1 MFRRKVIGLL
11 SVFLLFVLAIG
22 AINTSHSPAHAQ
34 GMASWTIMFY
44 STADTSDIEAGMMLD
59 VNEIE
64 YVGSTPD
71 VNFVAQVDR
80 SNEDPSWTDARRFLL
95 EQDSDPNV
103 VTSPVLESLGEVDM
117 GDPNTLV
124 DFALWA
130 AENFPAEH
138 YALVLSD
145 HGGAWTGEG
154 WDITSNNDQ
163 LTMAELDQA
172 FSQIT
177 QQLGQ
182 NFDLIGFD
190 ACLMAQL
197 DVVRLLAPYAD
208 YAVLAEETEPGPG
221 WAYDLS
227 LPYLI
232 QNPSTSAADLGQLFV
247 DGYYYS
253 YHDGVYAGREDRY
266 DLNLFDL
273 SGASAL
279 QVAMDN
285 FIQATEANSSDVL
298 RAIGD
303 ARNNTVFFGG
313 RTHDEADA
321 ISSIDLVHFLSLLN
335 DISDDSAVDQSA
347 QALIDAVNNMIVYR
361 RASDSMAD
369 AHGMSIYFPS
379 NELIYQGYG
388 SNYPTDVPYM
398 SDWQGFL
405 STYYGEAVAAAPP
418 GSLSSQDVISIQ
430 GVFPSDTVSIHQPP
444 VILFDTNGTN
454 ILEVD
459 FFATLQLD
467 DGTQIML
474 DQAPLESAEVTPSGD
489 SIVSFPDGPQQNQF
503 VWGAEMPVVT
513 DGMVG
518 IPVLLLSD
526 ANDPNSWIVSGQYIT
541 QAGETVTAYL
551 IFDTET
557 QTVSEVWGVSDV
569 GTGTAPFDIQPE
581 VGDQFLPT
589 WRFFDADG
597 NLQLIAASSDPLTF
611 GSEPFSYHFEPAIS
625 GTYQFTIV
633 VQDIAGNVYVD
644 NTTIAVDNEGL
655 DVNYRGYTDIDYGVS
670 FLYPWDWPEP
680 VYIVEDDGSS
690 QTIISDAEG
699 NINIYVTPYD
709 VTSNDEIYSAALD
722 YLDYIDNV
730 SYDEANVED
739 VTIWGYDGVI
749 LPYSFS
755 VDGEPHVG
763 ALLAIYIPD
772 LETGFLIDLDALE
785 LMSAQGEADFNVM
798 IGSLNFF
805 QPPDTGG

>member
-11 SVFLLFVLAIG
+11 SVFLLFALVTG
-22 AINTSHSPAHAQ
+22 AISTTHSPAHAQ

-44 STADTSDIEAGMMLD
+44 STADTSNIEAGMMLD

-80 SNEDPSWTDARRFLL
+80 SDADPSWTDARRFLL

-103 VTSPVLESLGEVDM
+103 VTSPVLESLGEVNM

-130 AENFPAEH
+130 AQNFPAEH

-154 WDITSNNDQ
+154 WDLTSNNDQ

-172 FSQIT
+172 FGQIT

-190 ACLMAQL
+190 ACLMGQL
-197 DVVRLLAPYAD
+197 DVIRLLAPYAD

-227 LPYLI
+227 LPPLI
-232 QNPSTSAADLGQLFV
+232 QNPSMNAADLGQMFV

-253 YHDGVYAGREDRY
+253 YHDGIYAGREDRY
-266 DLNLFDL
+266 DLNLYDL
-273 SGASAL
+273 AGEQDVSAAL
-279 QVAMDN
+279 DN

-298 RAIGD
+298 RAIAD

-313 RTHDEADA
+313 RTPDEAA
-321 ISSIDLVHFLSLLN
+321 QFSSIDMIHFLTLLG
-335 DISDDSAVDQSA
+335 DISDNSEVDQTA
-347 QALIDAVNNMIVYR
+347 QTLIDAARNLIVYH

-369 AHGMSIYFPS
+369 ASGLAIYFPG
-379 NELIYQGYG
+379 YQKVYQYYEQQ
-388 SNYPTDVPYM
+388 YPTEVPFM

-405 STYYGEAVAAAPP
+405 SAYYGEAASATPSGA
-418 GSLSSQDVISIQ
+418 DVISIQ
-430 GVFPSDTVSIHQPP
+430 GVYPGDTVSIHQPP
-444 VILFDTNGTN
+444 VVLFDTNGTN

-459 FFATLQLD
+459 FYATLQLD
-467 DGTQIML
+467 DGTLITL
-474 DQAPLESAEVTPSGD
+474 DQSPLESAEVTESGE

-503 VWGAEMPVVT
+503 VWGAEMPIVT

-518 IPVLLLSD
+518 IPVLLLSNR
-526 ANDPNSWIVSGQYIT
+526 NDPNSLIVSGQYIT

-551 IFDTET
+551 IFDIET
-557 QTVSEVWGVSDV
+557 QTVSEVWGISDV
-569 GTGTAPFDIQPE
+569 GTSSAPFDIQPE
-581 VGDQFLPT
+581 AGDQFLPT
-589 WRFFDADG
+589 WRFFDENG
-597 NLQLIAASSDPLTF
+597 NMQLIPASSDPLTF
-611 GSEPFSYHFEPAIS
+611 GGEPFSYHFEPAIS
-625 GTYQFTIV
+625 GTYLFAIS
-633 VQDIAGNVYVD
+633 VQDIAGNVYTD
-644 NTTIAVDNEGL
+644 STTITVDNEGL
-655 DVNYRGYTDIDYGVS
+655 DINYRGYTDIDYGVS

-680 VYIVEDDGSS
+680 VYLVNDDGSS
-690 QTIISDAEG
+690 QTIISDVEG

-709 VTSNDEIYSAALD
+709 VTSDDEIYNTALD
-722 YLDYIDNV
+722 YLDYINNV
-730 SYDEANVED
+730 AYDEADAED
-739 VTIWGYDGVI
+739 VTIWGYNGVI

-785 LMSAQGEADFNVM
+785 SMSDQGEAVFNVM
-798 IGSLNFF
+798 IGSLSFF
-805 QPPDTGG
+805 PPPDTGGE